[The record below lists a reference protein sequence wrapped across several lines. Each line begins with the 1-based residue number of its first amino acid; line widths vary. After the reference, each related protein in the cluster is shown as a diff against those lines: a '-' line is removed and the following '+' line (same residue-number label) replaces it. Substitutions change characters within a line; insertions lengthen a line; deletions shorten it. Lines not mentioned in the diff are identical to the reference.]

1 MFCLLVLVESSTS
14 HILVRQVDSLNWFR
28 SSGAIPDPDLL
39 IWWWWTDCNTLPSFW
54 EKKQW
59 SVRGTLW
66 RSHTGCVWLCL
77 KLLRQSD
84 DIWWREDDDDVW
96 RWWDDDDNDDV
107 FVWLCVTRAIKLCL
121 RVTMTKILMM
131 RCATLSQITQTVWW
145 GRSGVQCGKQLAPS
159 KLLLFVL
166 FSSNRH
172 VLLALLIVYSNQSV
186 TLFFVL
192 GLFLS
197 CQSNSSV

>member
-1 MFCLLVLVESSTS
+1 MIIRC
-14 HILVRQVDSLNWFR
+14 HPR
-28 SSGAIPDPDLL
+28 SRPDLL

-54 EKKQW
+54 EKNNEAWEEPFDDHTQGVCD
-59 SVRGTLW
+59 SVSNCSDSLMI
-66 RSHTGCVWLCL
+66 
-77 KLLRQSD
+77 SD
-84 DIWWREDDDDVW
+84 DVRMMMMSGDDEMMMI
-96 RWWDDDDNDDV
+96 NDDV

-121 RVTMTKILMM
+121 HVTMTKILMM
-131 RCATLSQITQTVWW
+131 RCATLSRITQTVWW

-186 TLFFVL
+186 TLLFVL